1 MRSAMSRSL
10 RPLAPWY
17 ACPSSS
23 LTALLNRSPGLAIPL
38 TSTEESLGGGIPQ
51 PRNFVAPFSAKF
63 CAGYYNTERL
73 FSFRQAE
80 GKNLPS
86 TCVMLAGATLRSGP
100 GGIAQAERKLK
111 PKHFS
116 TQAPCVTIQSLVT

>member
-38 TSTEESLGGGIPQ
+38 TSTEELLGGGIPQ
-51 PRNFVAPFSAKF
+51 PRNFVVPFSAKF
-63 CAGYYNTERL
+63 CAGYYNSSPYVIKNLLPFL
-73 FSFRQAE
+73 FASYLFRQTKVCAHF
-80 GKNLPS
+80 LD
-86 TCVMLAGATLRSGP
+86 TTLHN
-100 GGIAQAERKLK
+100 AD
-111 PKHFS
+111 
-116 TQAPCVTIQSLVT
+116 